1 MSALAVY
8 ITGHGYGHATRVAA
22 VLKALRARLP
32 HVRLLL
38 RTTAPRSVFEG
49 YLGGEFEY
57 EPVALDC
64 GVGELDILRSDLDGT
79 LRAWRGFLPR
89 EEELAAR
96 EADFLRREGA
106 HAVYFDLPPLAAEVA
121 ARAGIPSI
129 GVSNFSWD
137 YIFADFARHDP
148 FFGEL
153 AERFARLYEKTTLAL
168 ELPLGHELTAF
179 PRRRRVPLVANR
191 SHADRAEVR
200 RQLGLQPGQRAVL
213 VALRQARLP
222 GLDASSLPEGTRL
235 LAFGE
240 LEGPGVLQL
249 PEEWMSRFTDLLA
262 ACDAVLSKPGYGVAS
277 ECIANRV
284 PLLHLP
290 RIDFAET
297 EPLLEQLSRLIP
309 QRGMTVE
316 ELETGRLG
324 RCLEELFVLAERW
337 QWRDTDCSGAGAV
350 ADILR
355 EYLV

>member
-8 ITGHGYGHATRVAA
+8 ITSHGFGHATRVAA

-49 YLGGEFEY
+49 YLGGAFEY

-64 GVGELDILRSDLDGT
+64 GVGELDILRSDIAWT
-79 LRAWRGFLPR
+79 RRAWREFLPH
-89 EEELAAR
+89 EEELAGR
-96 EADFLRREGA
+96 EAEFLRREGVG
-106 HAVYFDLPPLAAEVA
+106 AVYFDLPPLAAEVA
-121 ARAGIPSI
+121 ARAGIPSA

-153 AERFARLYEKTTLAL
+153 AEHFARQYEMTTVAL
-168 ELPLGHELTAF
+168 ELPLGHALTAF
-179 PRRRRVPLVANR
+179 PRRRPIPLVANR
-191 SHADRAEVR
+191 SHADRAEIR
-200 RQLGLQPGQRAVL
+200 RQLGLRPGQRAVL

-222 GLDASSLPEGTRL
+222 GLDATSLPEGTQL
-235 LAFGE
+235 LGFGE
-240 LEGPGVLQL
+240 FEGPGVLQL
-249 PEEWMSRFTDLLA
+249 PPQFMGRFTDLLA
-262 ACDAVLSKPGYGVAS
+262 ASDAVLSKPGYGVAS
-277 ECIANRV
+277 ECIANQV

-290 RIDFAET
+290 RMDFAET
-297 EPLLEQLSRLIP
+297 APLLEQLSRLIP

-316 ELETGRLG
+316 ELEEGRLG
-324 RCLEELFVLAERW
+324 RCLEDLFALADGW
-337 QWRDTDCSGAGAV
+337 QWQEVDCSGAETAAQV
-350 ADILR
+350 LH